1 MQYIFKITILL
12 FLITIVF
19 VKGLLSVSLVTK
31 TSSDESQ
38 KSSELFMIADVKFG
52 KETSGLTLS
61 KVESAIALAGSITER
76 FHIVPFSIRDSIAQ
90 TIVDH
95 NKAPTAAA
103 IAEKLN
109 VNKILFLN
117 INRIENMLRVDISS
131 VDADDFDEKTEG
143 TGYALLH
150 FIKEKDEQALY
161 DPSLLAATQRAIAV
175 CLNDSMMYA
184 YADGK
189 FNVIPA
195 PTLIIG
201 GIDFQDDQEL
211 YMWDLYSRMAVS
223 SYDMLETIFE
233 TSKDCRDFVVYDI
246 ATRDTIYKMFK
257 LYFAENYRSP
267 TKFEM
272 EILGKFQVDYYITGT
287 LKRVKEGAEL
297 ELGLYKIK
305 NEKLYPV
312 RSEKGILKEDDI
324 YKLRELASYLTK
336 QLLNL

>member
-1 MQYIFKITILL
+1 MRNLFKITILV
-12 FLITIVF
+12 FLNSIIF
-19 VKGLLSVSLVTK
+19 VNGLLADSSVST
-31 TSSDESQ
+31 TSKEADTR
-38 KSSELFMIADVKFG
+38 KSELFMIADVKLG
-52 KETSGLTLS
+52 KEASDLTLS
-61 KVESAIALAGSITER
+61 KVESAMALAGSLTER
-76 FHIVPFSIRDSIAQ
+76 FHLVPFSMRDSIAQ
-90 TIVDH
+90 TIVDQ

-117 INRIENMLRVDISS
+117 INRVENMLRVDISA

-150 FIKEKDEQALY
+150 FIKEKDEQVLY
-161 DPSLLAATQRAIAV
+161 DPSLLAAVQRAVAV
-175 CLNDSMMYA
+175 CLKDSMMYA
-184 YADGK
+184 SLDGK

-201 GIDFQDDQEL
+201 GIDFQDDEEL
-211 YMWDLYSRMAVS
+211 YIWDLYSRMAVA

-233 TSKDCRDFVVYDI
+233 TAKDCRDFVIYDI
-246 ATRDTIYKMFK
+246 ATRDTIYKLFK
-257 LYFAENYRSP
+257 LYFAENYRAPS
-267 TKFEM
+267 KFEM

-305 NEKLYPV
+305 DEKLYPV
-312 RSEKGILKEDDI
+312 RFEKGILKEDDI
-324 YKLRELASYLTK
+324 YKLRELTSSLTE
-336 QLLNL
+336 QLLKL